1 MTLRLRYQRSGKA
14 NPLCRDNP
22 EFCVN
27 SFMMQI
33 EYDLFEA
40 VAGLSS
46 YRLANNITP
55 VGMDVKDG
63 GAVQPALD
71 ILNRRC

>member
-1 MTLRLRYQRSGKA
+1 
-14 NPLCRDNP
+14 
-22 EFCVN
+22 
-27 SFMMQI
+27 MMQI
-33 EYDLFEA
+33 EHDLFEA

-46 YRLANNITP
+46 YRLANKITL
-55 VGMDVKDG
+55 VGMDVKDD

>member
-1 MTLRLRYQRSGKA
+1 
-14 NPLCRDNP
+14 
-22 EFCVN
+22 
-27 SFMMQI
+27 MMQI